1 MLIHETVL
9 LAAVAG
15 RLSSGRC
22 RTANR
27 RPGSARCSLVGIR
40 PAARR
45 MWPASPG
52 LSRAGAGLARRSAGR
67 SGRTGPAGRL
77 AYRAVR
83 CGAGRGEGLVIELE
97 ALQSCLIAVLTKP
110 GPSLTNTQASAVLL
124 THEVC
129 TAMIH
134 THERGL
140 DWDSRAKLAAQ
151 FIEIF
156 TAIQT
161 APKKVSLLMFTSV
174 AAL

>member
-1 MLIHETVL
+1 MRQFSWLPLPEGYHLVAAEL
-9 LAAVAG
+9 LTGGPALPGAA
-15 RLSSGRC
+15 C
-22 RTANR
+22 
-27 RPGSARCSLVGIR
+27 LVGIR

-110 GPSLTNTQASAVLL
+110 GPSLTNTQAIAVLL